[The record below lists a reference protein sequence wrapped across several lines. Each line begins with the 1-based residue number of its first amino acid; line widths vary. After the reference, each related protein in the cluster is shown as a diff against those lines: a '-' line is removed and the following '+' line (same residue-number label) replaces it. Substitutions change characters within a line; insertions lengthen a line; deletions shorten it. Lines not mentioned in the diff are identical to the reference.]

1 MKVRGKVILQS
12 IKLDTFVGIFLKS
25 TSPNGLIG
33 DININKLETNKLVIT
48 SNKIN
53 DIFLENLLNVT
64 TSSNRIIRGEK
75 IFKRIKV
82 KNVNIQQTLNN
93 IEVNQL
99 LTSSTKM
106 DLLDSLELFGNIN
119 VNNLRVSKLN
129 NVEWQSFYE
138 NLFLKDDRDSINGNL
153 IFQNFTKINKI
164 TVGFLNG
171 VPVDNLFTTSTDQV
185 IQSDVFVNKFYVE
198 NAATNTVNNEKLSEN
213 AAVVN
218 QKNIIEGILLEL
230 KKHCFLRR

>member
-1 MKVRGKVILQS
+1 MKVRGKVFLQS
-12 IKLDTFVGIFLKS
+12 IKLDIFAGMFLKS
-25 TSPNGLIG
+25 TIPNRLFG
-33 DININKLETNKLVIT
+33 DINIIKLETNKLVIT

-64 TSSNRIIRGEK
+64 TSSNRLIRGEK
-75 IFKRIKV
+75 TFKRIKV

-99 LTSSTKM
+99 LTSSSKM
-106 DLLDSLELFGNIN
+106 DLLDSLELFGDIN
-119 VNNLRVSKLN
+119 VNNLRVAKLN
-129 NVEWQSFYE
+129 NIEWQSFYE

-164 TVGFLNG
+164 TVDFLNG
-171 VPVDNLFTTSTDQV
+171 VPVDNLFTTSTDQI

-218 QKNIIEGILLEL
+218 KKNIILGILL
-230 KKHCFLRR
+230 

>member
-1 MKVRGKVILQS
+1 M
-12 IKLDTFVGIFLKS
+12 
-25 TSPNGLIG
+25 
-33 DININKLETNKLVIT
+33 VIT
-48 SNKIN
+48 GNKIN
-53 DIFLENLLNVT
+53 DISLQNLLNVT
-64 TSSNRIIRGEK
+64 TSSNRLIRGEK

-82 KNVNIQQTLNN
+82 KNVNIQQTLND

-106 DLLDSLELFGNIN
+106 DLLDNLELFGDIN

-129 NVEWQSFYE
+129 NIEWQSFYD

-164 TVGFLNG
+164 IVGFLNG
-171 VPVDNLFTTSTDQV
+171 VTVDNLLTTSTDQE

-230 KKHCFLRR
+230 KKNGCFALIKFEFFRTNKNVIS